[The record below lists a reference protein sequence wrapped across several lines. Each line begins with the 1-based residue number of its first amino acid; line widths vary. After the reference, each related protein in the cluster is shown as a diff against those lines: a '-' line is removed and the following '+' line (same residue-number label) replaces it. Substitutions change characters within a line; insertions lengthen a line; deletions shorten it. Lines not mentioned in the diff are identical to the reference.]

1 MILLLLNV
9 VEHFSQAQ
17 DEESQ
22 ASGYEDFMN
31 TVSDNCSFYVL
42 DNLFT
47 SHVFSFFGGPFSWIQ
62 GEDYFVFFFSV
73 FLRVLRKKI

>member
-22 ASGYEDFMN
+22 ASGYEEFMN

-42 DNLFT
+42 DNC
-47 SHVFSFFGGPFSWIQ
+47 SFSFFGGPFSRIQ